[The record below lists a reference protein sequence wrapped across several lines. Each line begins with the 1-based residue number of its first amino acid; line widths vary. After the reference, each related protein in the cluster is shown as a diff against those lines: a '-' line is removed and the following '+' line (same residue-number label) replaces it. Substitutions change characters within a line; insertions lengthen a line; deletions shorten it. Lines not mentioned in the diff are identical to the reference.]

1 MLRQADE
8 HFKVVVPVFHIAES
22 QWSVCQLRP
31 SQYRVRHSDTLPSYG
46 RAAEA
51 RTLRKIAQP
60 A

>member
-8 HFKVVVPVFHIAES
+8 HIKIVVPVFHIAES
-22 QWSVCQLRP
+22 QLSVQLRP
-31 SQYRVRHSDTLPSYG
+31 SQYRVRHSDTVPGYG
-46 RAAEA
+46 RASEA

>member
-22 QWSVCQLRP
+22 QLSVCQLRL
-31 SQYRVRHSDTLPSYG
+31 SQYRVRCSDTVPGYG

-51 RTLRKIAQP
+51 RALRKIAQP